1 MNDELEKIFKKGKEV
16 RLNPSE
22 KEKMRDFI
30 ISYARKNERKQK
42 LSIFSIFKTIPAI
55 ISIVVIFSGIGVS
68 FAAERALPGD
78 ILYPVKVG
86 VNEEAR
92 GLVALSD
99 EKKVKWLATVAERRI
114 EETETLVKENRLDS
128 SAKDKIEKNFEEK
141 TKKIEE
147 KLKSIAEK
155 SNSVEAEEVSRNLEN
170 ALERHEGVLKEL
182 SEKKSESKEEIES
195 VLGNVKS
202 FRESIRKS
210 REGSEKRRGLLDV
223 SLLSATSSSATST
236 EGEEEDEEER
246 D

>member
-147 KLKSIAEK
+147 
-155 SNSVEAEEVSRNLEN
+155 
-170 ALERHEGVLKEL
+170 
-182 SEKKSESKEEIES
+182 
-195 VLGNVKS
+195 NVKS